1 MQRGERIDRSSSP
14 FCVSAMRNAE
24 MSVILEEGK
33 MKTLKKMGRWL
44 RDLKEDMRE
53 NSVSQMKSTDKLPC
67 CSKPIMTTAREKR

>member
-33 MKTLKKMGRWL
+33 MKTLKKIGRWVK
-44 RDLKEDMRE
+44 DLKEDMRE
-53 NSVSQMKSTDKLPC
+53 NSVSQMKSTSPC
-67 CSKPIMTTAREKR
+67 CSKPIVTTNKKKS